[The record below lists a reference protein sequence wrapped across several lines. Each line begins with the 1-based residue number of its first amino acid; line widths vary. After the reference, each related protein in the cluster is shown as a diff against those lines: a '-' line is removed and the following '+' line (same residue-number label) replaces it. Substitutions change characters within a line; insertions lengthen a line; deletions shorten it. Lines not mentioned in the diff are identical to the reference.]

1 MSSFSEDNDF
11 CSSLITSCFLMVY
24 ARVKENLPKALSI
37 FKSYLIVK
45 PNPWF
50 AVRLSFISLAVD
62 GVTGLY
68 SSLLYSSSDVSCLGD
83 SNMIS
88 LLLRSMRRL
97 VVQTSRFGS
106 ITSTFSSGTSSS
118 MFGSG

>member
-11 CSSLITSCFLMVY
+11 CSSPITSCFLMVY
-24 ARVKENLPKALSI
+24 ARVKENLPLSI

-97 VVQTSRFGS
+97 VSKRRVLAQ
-106 ITSTFSSGTSSS
+106 
-118 MFGSG
+118 